1 MTTMNEARNEAANEA
16 PAERELVITRVLDA
30 PRELVYRCWTEP
42 AHLTKWWGPAGYSAP
57 SITANPVEG
66 GEWRFCMRDAE
77 GDEHWASG
85 VYLEAVPPARLV
97 FSFRWDP
104 EEDRPLEDTLIT
116 VTFADRD
123 GKTEMTFHQS
133 GFVTD
138 DSRDGHGT
146 GWRSTFDELARH
158 LANGEETS

>member
-1 MTTMNEARNEAANEA
+1 MNEATT
-16 PAERELVITRVLDA
+16 ERELVITRVLDA

-42 AHLTKWWGPAGYSAP
+42 DHLAKWWGPEGFHGS
-57 SITANPVEG
+57 SITVNPVEG
-66 GEWRFCMRDAE
+66 GAWRFCMRNAGGE
-77 GDEHWASG
+77 EHWASG

-97 FSFRWDP
+97 FSLRWDP
-104 EEDRPLEDTLIT
+104 EEDRPLEDTLVT

-138 DSRDGHGT
+138 DSRDGHVT
-146 GWRSTFDELARH
+146 GWRSTFDDLARH
-158 LANGEETS
+158 LSNREEKS